1 MGPEYEGL
9 TTRMLR
15 SCLSVLVAVLA
26 LWLAVEVIRSIWV
39 WLAATA
45 AAALGLALLVAWLRR
60 DRSPW

>member
-1 MGPEYEGL
+1 
-9 TTRMLR
+9 MLR
-15 SCLSVLVAVLA
+15 ACLSVLVAVLA

-45 AAALGLALLVAWLRR
+45 AAALGLALLVVWLRG